1 MKPFNLEE
9 YLANPNRKIVTR
21 DGRNV
26 RIICTDRKDS
36 DAPIVALVE
45 NEYAEGE
52 RGMCYTKE
60 GKVYSDNLSNVDL
73 FFAPEKH
80 EGWVNIYKEWS
91 EGSDRS
97 LGARIYP
104 TKEDA
109 KKEGNKWSNY
119 VTTTK
124 IEWEE

>member
-1 MKPFNLEE
+1 MKQFNLEE
-9 YLANPNRKIVTR
+9 YLENPSRKVITR

-60 GKVYSDNLSNVDL
+60 GKVYTDSLASNADL
-73 FFAPEKH
+73 FFASEKH
-80 EGWVNIYKEWS
+80 EGWINIYRTKDDGLFSSNNIWTTE
-91 EGSDRS
+91 EEAKRVKG
-97 LGARIYP
+97 GAYI
-104 TKEDA
+104 
-109 KKEGNKWSNY
+109 
-119 VTTTK
+119 TTVK
-124 IEWEE
+124 IEWDE